1 MIVRCERHPFQQ
13 ALIRL
18 RDNIGADPY
27 LRLLSSVGYEH
38 GESPDLDLPL
48 VIQFI
53 HDQVLILIGSY
64 LAHTEADQAIRFDGL
79 PHS

>member
-18 RDNIGADPY
+18 RDHIGTDPY
-27 LRLLSSVGYEH
+27 LRLLPCVAQEYRET
-38 GESPDLDLPL
+38 PDLDLPL
-48 VIQFI
+48 VIQLI
-53 HDQVLILIGSY
+53 HEQVLILVGPY
-64 LAHTEADQAIRFDGL
+64 LAHTQADQAIRFDGL

>member
-18 RDNIGADPY
+18 RDNIGPDPY
-27 LRLLSSVGYEH
+27 LRLLSSVAQEH
-38 GESPDLDLPL
+38 GEPPDLDLPL
-48 VIQFI
+48 VIQLI
-53 HDQVLILIGSY
+53 HEQVLILVGPN
-64 LAHTEADQAIRFDGL
+64 LAHTKADQAIRFDGL